1 MKVKIYPSEREIEL
15 PQVFETPVRED
26 LIWKATITGVKRQ
39 PYGAYPLAGKQ
50 SSSGKQR
57 HARRRWK
64 SLYGRGISR
73 VPRKFLIK
81 KGEFYYMIGTFI
93 PGTRGGRE
101 AHPPK
106 AVRKEKKMNK
116 KEKILALKSAIAATA
131 SKEWF
136 EKKYKKTR
144 IKCELPII
152 IDSTILEKK
161 NKEIVQF
168 LEKLLGIKI
177 KKKRKIR
184 AGKGKMRGR
193 KYKKSYSL
201 LLVLGKKEKKNLKN
215 YGIETVQVDKLGVK
229 HLASGG
235 IPGRLT
241 VYTENAIKELEE
253 RFEK

>member
-1 MKVKIYPSEREIEL
+1 MKVKVYPSGKEIEL
-15 PQVFETPVRED
+15 PSVFESPIRED
-26 LIWKATITGVKRQ
+26 LIWKATITGVKKQ
-39 PYGAYPLAGKQ
+39 PYGPYALAGKQ

-81 KGEFYYMIGTFI
+81 KGEFYYMVGTFI

-106 AVRKEKKMNK
+106 PVRREKKMNK
-116 KEKILALKSAIAATA
+116 KEKLLALKSAIAATA
-131 SKEWF
+131 SQEWF

-144 IKCELPII
+144 IKCPLPIV

-168 LEKLLGIKI
+168 LQDLLGIQI

-215 YGIETVQVDKLGVK
+215 YGIETVQVSNLGIK

-241 VYTENAIKELEE
+241 IYSENAIKDLEE
-253 RFEK
+253 KFKK